1 MRMLHR
7 CRNDWLGPLRNIA
20 QLAPAHDLAAL
31 RVEDQ
36 YRLWSS
42 ARVWIGFFAVVVHL
56 EFSQHRDKL
65 DQVHETS
72 VIPLEDLCHRN
83 IMPASRDSG
92 THARDVEIRTAQAHV
107 QHAYLESPRQRF
119 VYDTGDCFPSKR
131 SLEGEVESFG
141 DCAFQ
146 ESFSLVPCFAIR
158 LQSSDPRIGKYNLAC
173 CLVGIEI
180 LAI

>member
-72 VIPLEDLCHRN
+72 VILLKPTYNMRTSSPLDS
-83 IMPASRDSG
+83 ASCRIP
-92 THARDVEIRTAQAHV
+92 VIV
-107 QHAYLESPRQRF
+107 
-119 VYDTGDCFPSKR
+119 FPPSVVSK
-131 SLEGEVESFG
+131 
-141 DCAFQ
+141 A
-146 ESFSLVPCFAIR
+146 
-158 LQSSDPRIGKYNLAC
+158 K
-173 CLVGIEI
+173 
-180 LAI
+180 